1 MSYFWQAL
9 LKISLVTELIGTSGR
24 LRYRERER
32 EREGGGERARDRD
45 RERERVFLSPFGVD
59 MASKSVTIALL
70 SS

>member
-32 EREGGGERARDRD
+32 EGGGERARDRD
-45 RERERVFLSPFGVD
+45 RERVFLSPFGVD